1 MTLFQNKYR
10 IESARLQGWDYGS
23 NAMYF
28 VTICT
33 HNRECFFGEIVETPN
48 VETPNVETPK
58 LGVCTGIVETPK
70 LGVCTAKMQLSEIG
84 KMADHFWNEIPIHF
98 PFVEL
103 DEYIVMPNHV
113 HGIIIINKRDGI
125 VETPKLGTPKLETPK
140 LETPKL
146 GVSTDAASEKWKSA
160 TLGVIINQ
168 YKRICTIESRK
179 INRYFAW
186 HPRFHDHII
195 RNDASYQRIR
205 EYIVHNPEAWD
216 KDVFNG

>member
-33 HNRECFFGEIVETPN
+33 QNRECFFGEIVETPN
-48 VETPNVETPK
+48 METPE
-58 LGVCTGIVETPK
+58 
-70 LGVCTAKMQLSEIG
+70 MQLSEIG
-84 KMADHFWNEIPIHF
+84 TMADHFWNEIPTHF

-103 DEYIVMPNHV
+103 GEYIVMPNHV

-125 VETPKLGTPKLETPK
+125 LRDGIVDDGIVHDGIVETPKLGVSTGIVDDGIVQ
-140 LETPKL
+140 TPKL

-186 HPRFHDHII
+186 HARFHDHII

-205 EYIVHNPEAWD
+205 HYIEHNPEKWQED
-216 KDVFNG
+216 IFHV